1 MGFGFSY
8 RLVPTQPSMPAT
20 ALPARRRAGF
30 TLIEL
35 LVVIAIIAILAAMLL
50 PALGRARQK
59 AQGISC
65 LNNGKQLTLAWA
77 MYAADSNDR
86 VVNNFDTQNTRANP
100 NNTWAGNV
108 MDWGTT
114 ADNTNVTLL
123 TQAKLGVYTA
133 KSLGIFKCPAD
144 LYPSAAGPR
153 IRSVSMN
160 AFVGDR
166 GNGSGQNGGAA
177 INSAWT
183 QFRKLT
189 DFRNSTQIYVFLD
202 EHPDSIND
210 GFMVFCNNSD
220 PAERSVW
227 SDLPASYHNGAGG
240 FSFADGHSEI
250 KKWLAAT
257 TKRGVY
263 HSTSDFPITVGSD
276 KRDIQWVAEHST
288 VQ

>member
-1 MGFGFSY
+1 MDFGFRSAF
-8 RLVPTQPSMPAT
+8 VVSS
-20 ALPARRRAGF
+20 RRSRTIDLSSSRRSGF

-50 PALGRARQK
+50 PALARARQK

-65 LNNGKQLTLAWA
+65 LNNGKQLTIAWA
-77 MYAADSNDR
+77 MYATDSNDR
-86 VVNNFDTQNTRANP
+86 VVNNFDSANTRANP

-108 MDWGTT
+108 MDWGVT
-114 ADNTNVTLL
+114 ADNTNVLLL

-144 LYPSAAGPR
+144 TEPSRAGPR

-166 GNGSGQNGGAA
+166 GNGSGQSGGGA
-177 INSAWT
+177 INNAWM
-183 QFRKLT
+183 QFRKISE
-189 DFRNSTQIYVFLD
+189 FRNSTQIFVFLD

-210 GFMVFCNNSD
+210 GFFVFCNNSD
-220 PAERSVW
+220 PTERTVW

-250 KKWLAAT
+250 KKWLVGST
-257 TKRGVY
+257 RRGVF
-263 HSTSDFPITVGSD
+263 HSTADFPINVGTD
-276 KRDIQWVAEHST
+276 KRDIQWVAERST